1 MVKRKINS
9 DDDDD
14 ESYIEDNSEKIVKT
28 TLFKRNVRPKIK
40 LENCPN
46 VENLNDLIEIGKT
59 NKFYKNINTIMLWD
73 ILQNLIELQS
83 MIGMKGLK
91 ETIFY
96 QIIYYLQNMHS
107 KNKNEEY
114 LHTIIMGSPGSGKT
128 TVAKIIGN
136 MYKNM
141 GILSRDG
148 VFKIGYRDDFVGEYL
163 GQTAVKTR
171 KFLDSCLGGVLFI
184 DEVYSL
190 GPGQKDRDSFS
201 KEAIDTICSYLSEHK
216 NDFCCIIAGYEK
228 EIKKCFLS
236 VNSGLERRFPW
247 VHVIDEYNEEN
258 LADIF
263 LKLISEIKWTLHEE
277 VNKNFLIHFFKEE
290 KDNFKNFGGDIETF
304 ITKIKMAHSK
314 RVFSL
319 SKESKFILTKD
330 DIHNGFEM
338 AQKYKLNKNENK
350 VFLGMYI

>member
-1 MVKRKINS
+1 MVKRKIE
-9 DDDDD
+9 DDD
-14 ESYIEDNSEKIVKT
+14 ESYEDESSDKT
-28 TLFKRNVRPKIK
+28 LKTFKRNVKPKIK

-46 VENLNDLIEIGKT
+46 VNNLNDLIEIGKT

-73 ILQNLIELQS
+73 ILQNLIELQN
-83 MIGMKGLK
+83 MIGMNGLK

-96 QIIYYLQNMHS
+96 QIIYYLQNMHK

-114 LHTIIMGSPGSGKT
+114 LHTIIMGSPGCGKT
-128 TVAKIIGN
+128 SVAKIIGN

-171 KFLDSCLGGVLFI
+171 KMLESCLGGVLFI

-190 GPGQKDRDSFS
+190 GPGQKDKDSFS

-228 EIKKCFLS
+228 EIKNCFLA

-263 LKLISEIKWTLHEE
+263 IKLMTEINWTLHKN
-277 VNKNFLIHFFKEE
+277 VDTNFLINFFRTEKEY
-290 KDNFKNFGGDIETF
+290 FKNFGGDIETF
-304 ITKIKMAHSK
+304 ITKIKMFHSK
-314 RVFSL
+314 RVFIL
-319 SKESKFILTKD
+319 DKEHKFIITKD
-330 DIHNGFEM
+330 DVNGGLEM
-338 AQKYKLNKNENK
+338 VKKYRLNKEQKK
-350 VFLGMYI
+350 VCFGMYT